1 MRPAKNRGGL
11 EEPPSRG
18 RVRTRGA
25 GPRTGVQTREQLE
38 DAACTKVEAPPDT
51 RRHEVLVLGKK
62 DLGAD
67 YLHVPIS
74 GADSYTYRT
83 RRVPF
88 EILLPP
94 RRGTVPH
101 NGACI
106 FILDTRPGLVAQK

>member
-51 RRHEVLVLGKK
+51 RRHEVLVLGKQG
-62 DLGAD
+62 LQSR
-67 YLHVPIS
+67 L
-74 GADSYTYRT
+74 YTYRSPEQTPT
-83 RRVPF
+83 RTELGGYPLRFYYHRVGAPCPITAHSF
-88 EILLPP
+88 SSW
-94 RRGTVPH
+94 VPTQVS
-101 NGACI
+101 
-106 FILDTRPGLVAQK
+106 LAQK

>member
-51 RRHEVLVLGKK
+51 RRHEVLVLDTSK
-62 DLGAD
+62 DLQSR
-67 YLHVPIS
+67 L
-74 GADSYTYRT
+74 YTYRSPEQTPT
-83 RRVPF
+83 RTELGGYPKSF
-88 EILLPP
+88 
-94 RRGTVPH
+94 
-101 NGACI
+101 
-106 FILDTRPGLVAQK
+106 